1 MKRTAVNTKSIV
13 AQSVEQSA
21 RTAWPEMT
29 PYNWL
34 ALIGLGIFLSVALTK
49 MVYEKRLAKVR
60 AALMELT
67 RAVAGDTHTLTN
79 EVINQALDRAW
90 KELGNEPTKS
100 A

>member
-1 MKRTAVNTKSIV
+1 
-13 AQSVEQSA
+13 
-21 RTAWPEMT
+21 MT

-34 ALIGLGIFLSVALTK
+34 ALIALGIFLSVATTK
-49 MVYEKRLAKVR
+49 MVYEKRLAKAR

-90 KELGNEPTKS
+90 EALENGTTKS
-100 A
+100 S